1 MKKIILLNGAPCS
14 GKDFGA
20 DFIVNNFKGAR
31 KDKFARV
38 LKERTHALY
47 GFPSRGHD
55 YYEDIKD
62 EPSKD
67 FYGLTP
73 RQAYINV
80 SEMYFKPVHGNS
92 IFGDILADELDKYPW
107 EIVVISDS
115 GFVEEAQ
122 VLINKYGK
130 ENVILIQIERD
141 GSNFNNDSRS
151 YINLGPEI
159 CTTLVFNDGTSSY
172 TDILLSIVNSIIDYE
187 S

>member
-1 MKKIILLNGAPCS
+1 MKKIVLLNAPPSS

-20 DFIVNNFKGAR
+20 DFIVNNFKGAK

-55 YYEDIKD
+55 YYEAVKNK
-62 EPSKD
+62 PNKD
-67 FYGLTP
+67 FYDLTP

-80 SEMYFKPVHGNS
+80 SELYFKPVHGNS
-92 IFGDILADELDKYPW
+92 IFGNILADELDRYAW

-141 GSNFNNDSRS
+141 GCDFNNDSRN
-151 YINLGPEI
+151 YIDLGSDI
-159 CTTLVFNDGTSSY
+159 CTTLVSNDGTDSY
-172 TDILLSIVNSIIDYE
+172 TDILKSIVNSIIDYE